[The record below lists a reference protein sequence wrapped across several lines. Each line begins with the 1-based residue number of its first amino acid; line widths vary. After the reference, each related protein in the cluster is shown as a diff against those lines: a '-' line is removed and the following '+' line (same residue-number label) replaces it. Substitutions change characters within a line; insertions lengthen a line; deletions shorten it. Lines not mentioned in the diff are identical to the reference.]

1 MSLDFDYFYD
11 WTYKYLN
18 INLNAYKE
26 TQLQRRIG
34 TIMKNSGVD
43 NLRDYSKLISS
54 DEKVKRDFLNY
65 ITINV
70 TEFFRNKEIFDEFE
84 DIIKGILVPR
94 FGTLNI
100 WSAACSIGAEPYSLA
115 IIMDKNKIPIK
126 NKILATD
133 IDEPILNKAKQGIYK
148 ENEVKNIGDDILK
161 KYFTLNRNDS
171 EYIVNNT
178 IKDMVNFRKHDLLLD
193 RYEKGFNA
201 IVCRNVT
208 IYFKNDARDSIY
220 RNIHESLVPGGVFF
234 TGATE
239 SIYNSKEF
247 GFKKLSTFIYEKI

>member
-1 MSLDFDYFYD
+1 MSLDFDFFYD
-11 WTYKYLN
+11 WAYK
-18 INLNAYKE
+18 NLNLNLDAYKE

-34 TIMKNSGVD
+34 TVMKNAGATD
-43 NLRDYSKLISS
+43 LREYAKLISV

-70 TEFFRNKEIFDEFE
+70 TEFFRNKEIFEEFE
-84 DIIKGILVPR
+84 NVMKDILEPR
-94 FGTLNI
+94 FKSINI

-133 IDEPILNKAKQGIYK
+133 IDEPILQKARQGSFK
-148 ENEVKNIGDDILK
+148 ENDIKNISKEDLK
-161 KYFTLNRNDS
+161 NYFSLNDKEYVVND
-171 EYIVNNT
+171 N
-178 IKDMVNFRKHDLLLD
+178 IKNMVNFKKHDLILD
-193 RYEKGFNA
+193 NYEKGFHA

-208 IYFKNDARDSIY
+208 IYFKNETRDLIY
-220 RNIHESLVPGGVFF
+220 RKFQESLVPGGIFF

-239 SIYNSKEF
+239 SIYNPKEY
-247 GFKKLSTFIYEKI
+247 GLRKLSTFIYERI

>member
-1 MSLDFDYFYD
+1 MSLDFDFFYN
-11 WTYKYLN
+11 WAYR
-18 INLNAYKE
+18 NLNLNLDAYKE

-34 TIMKNSGVD
+34 TVMKNAGATD
-43 NLRDYSKLISS
+43 LQEYAKLISK

-84 DIIKGILVPR
+84 NVLKEILVPR
-94 FGTLNI
+94 FKSINI

-115 IIMDKNKIPIK
+115 IIMNKNKIPLK

-133 IDEPILNKAKQGIYK
+133 IDEPILEKARQGRYK
-148 ENEVKNIGDDILK
+148 ENEIKNISKDNLK
-161 KYFTLNRNDS
+161 NYFTLNDK
-171 EYIVNNT
+171 EYIVNED
-178 IKDMVNFRKHDLLLD
+178 IKKMVNFKKHDLILD
-193 RYEKGFNA
+193 NYEKGFHA

-208 IYFKNDARDSIY
+208 IYFKNETRDLIY
-220 RNIHESLVPGGVFF
+220 KKFQESLVPGGIFF

-239 SIYNSKEF
+239 SIYNPKEY
-247 GFKKLSTFIYEKI
+247 GLRKLSTFIYEKI